1 VVSVSGAR
9 ATRALVPHPD
19 HPARA
24 LRRLSVDV
32 TRAPEALAVAYTLEG
47 DLDALRI
54 PAPAAP
60 AIVHGLWEHTC
71 FELFIAADGAAVY
84 HELNLA
90 PSGAWAAFEF
100 RGYRDGGPVEDE
112 TLAPRIAVRRGPD
125 RLLLEASVPL
135 ARVAPAYAGA
145 RLRLALTAVV
155 EDVRGGRS
163 YWALRHPPGRP
174 DFHHRDGFALVLET

>member
-1 VVSVSGAR
+1 VSGAR

-71 FELFIAADGAAVY
+71 FEAFVAADGDAAY
-84 HELNLA
+84 HEMNLA
-90 PSGAWAAFEF
+90 PSGAWAAFAF
-100 RGYRDGGPVEDE
+100 RGYRDGGPLSDPA
-112 TLAPRIAVRRGPD
+112 LAPGIAVRREPG
-125 RLLLEASVPL
+125 RLLLDARVPL
-135 ARVAPAYAGA
+135 ARLSSAYPAA
-145 RLRLALTAVV
+145 RLRVALTAVV
-155 EDVRGGRS
+155 EAADGGRS
-163 YWALRHPPGRP
+163 FWALRHPAGRP
-174 DFHHRDGFALVLET
+174 DFHHHDGFALVLET